1 MSLPSIVWLCLVVL
15 FVIVEAVTT
24 ALISIWFVIGAIAAL
39 IVSLIT
45 PSWVAQLVV
54 FTLVS
59 ALALALTKPLVTR
72 MRARRAVPTNADL
85 NIGRTGCVI
94 AAIAP
99 GRPGRVRLD
108 GVDWSAVCDAPLS
121 EGQAC
126 TVLALEGATLTVA
139 PLTAPQAA
147 VR

>member
-1 MSLPSIVWLCLVVL
+1 MDLPGSLVLLMKGTKRPINIREGFLMKKMLSIL
-15 FVIVEAVTT
+15 
-24 ALISIWFVIGAIAAL
+24 
-39 IVSLIT
+39 
-45 PSWVAQLVV
+45 
-54 FTLVS
+54 LVS